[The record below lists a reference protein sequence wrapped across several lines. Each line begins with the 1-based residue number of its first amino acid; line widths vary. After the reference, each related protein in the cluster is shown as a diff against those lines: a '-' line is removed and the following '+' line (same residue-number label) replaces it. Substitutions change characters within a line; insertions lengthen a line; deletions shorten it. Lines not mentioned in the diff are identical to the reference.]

1 MKNKIIFLIISF
13 VLIANN
19 SFCQNDFRNGYIIT
33 LEKDTIIGQVN
44 YRSNTKNYKSCI
56 FKDKQEEREYYP
68 DEIFG
73 FGYNNDKFFSSQIV
87 EGSFV
92 EVLVLG
98 EISLFKSQNK
108 YHLKKDTSV
117 YDLESFT
124 EEVVID
130 GKVGII
136 ENNRWRGITSYLIS
150 DCINNPNSIVS
161 NLKLDEKSLTK
172 LVVRYNKCK
181 GLDYTEFKVS
191 KPWIKYDYGAAVG
204 IARSEIQFRNMS
216 GSMSYLDDS
225 YSSINPSI
233 GVLFDISSPRIAEK
247 IAFQGEVHFIK
258 SSYSSLVIL
267 DNTST
272 VYHDTYIDLSTL
284 SVPLSLKYSF
294 HEKEYGLYLQG
305 GINYDYHLISKSK
318 LLSESVTGN
327 VVYTSPERSAFEI
340 NKNQIGYWGGIGILK
355 SYQKFKASIAI
366 RYFEMPALNKTGDFT
381 ASNRRILIN
390 LILFKK

>member
-13 VLIANN
+13 VLIAIN

-33 LEKDTIIGQVN
+33 LEKDTIIGQVD

-56 FKDKQEEREYYP
+56 FKGKQEEREYYP

-108 YHLKKDTSV
+108 YHLKKDTNV
-117 YDLESFT
+117 YDLESFS

-130 GKVGII
+130 GKVGIR
-136 ENNRWRGITSYLIS
+136 ENIRWRGIMSYLIS

-161 NLKLDEKSLTK
+161 NLKLGEENLTK

-181 GLDYTEFKVS
+181 GLVYTEFKVS
-191 KPWIKYDYGAAVG
+191 KPWIKYDYGATVG
-204 IARSEIQFRNMS
+204 IARSEIQFRNIP

-233 GVLFDISSPRIAEK
+233 GVLFDISSPRITER
-247 IAFQGEVHFIK
+247 IAFQGEIHFIK
-258 SSYSSLVIL
+258 SSYSSLVIIE
-267 DNTST
+267 NSST
-272 VYHDTYIDLSTL
+272 DYHDTYIDLSTL
-284 SVPLSLKYSF
+284 SVPLSFKYSF
-294 HEKEYGLYLQG
+294 PEKKYGLYLQV
-305 GINYDYHLISKSK
+305 GINYDYHLNAKSK
-318 LLSESVTGN
+318 LLSENVTGN
-327 VVYTSPERSAFEI
+327 VVNTFPERSAFEI
-340 NKNQIGYWGGIGILK
+340 NKNQIGYWGGMGILK
-355 SYQKFKASIAI
+355 SYHKFKASISI
-366 RYFEMPALNKTGDFT
+366 RYFGMPALNKTGDFT
-381 ASNRRILIN
+381 AGNSRVLIN